1 MHKQAFALATIGTL
15 LEWAE
20 YTFYGYM
27 ALTLS
32 QLFFPANEPHIALI
46 KTFSIFAFGYFMRPL
61 GAVIFGHIGDKLGRK
76 PALMVSMFL
85 MGIATLGMGL
95 MPTYH
100 QIGVLAPLGLL
111 VLRTLQGIA
120 VSGEYHGAGI
130 FLIEK
135 FGSRRPCFV
144 GSLIPASAAMGM
156 VIGGFAAMLVSLP
169 GAPTWAWR
177 VPFLMGGLGCW
188 IAWILRCSLSETSVF
203 LEAKSHHALSRIP
216 LLTTL
221 RDHWRSLIFTAGV
234 AAIVGVYVYIGN
246 IYLVT
251 FLHHQAH
258 LSQSLA
264 SMIAMLGE
272 LLTALLIPLMGWWA
286 DHVNPKQMLKRAI
299 VAIMFGGPMIFGLCQ
314 SGNAL
319 YLSLAMLIYALLNA
333 ALCAPMVK
341 VLFDLFPAGTR
352 FTGNAFAWNIA
363 VAIFSSTAPMI
374 AKQLHYQFNWI
385 YGPGIYI
392 SLIAIIAYV
401 CLQFKDQQNET
412 THSKPYSVHNQ
423 SLRSSPT
430 TFSGT

>member
-46 KTFSIFAFGYFMRPL
+46 KTFSIFAFGYFMRPF

-85 MGIATLGMGL
+85 MGLATLGMGL

-111 VLRTLQGIA
+111 IFRVLQGIA

-135 FGSRRPCFV
+135 FGSHRPCFV

-156 VIGGFAAMLVSLP
+156 VLGGFAAMLVSLP

-177 VPFLMGGLGCW
+177 VPFLLGGIGCW
-188 IAWILRCSLSETSVF
+188 IAWTLRRSLSETEVF
-203 LEAKSHHALSRIP
+203 LHAQSHHQLTRLP

-221 RDHWRSLIFTAGV
+221 RDHWPSLIFTAGV
-234 AAIVGVYVYIGN
+234 AAIVGVYVYIAN

-258 LSQSLA
+258 LSQSHA

-272 LLTALLIPLMGWWA
+272 LLTAILIPVMGWWA
-286 DHVNPKQMLKRAI
+286 DHVNPKRMLKRAI
-299 VAIMFGGPMIFGLCQ
+299 VGIMFGGPMIFGLCQ
-314 SGNAL
+314 SDDAL
-319 YLSLAMLIYALLNA
+319 YLSLAMIIYAVLNA
-333 ALCAPMVK
+333 SLCGPMVK
-341 VLFDLFPAGTR
+341 VLFDLFPPNTR

-363 VAIFSSTAPMI
+363 VAIFSSTAPMV
-374 AKQLHYQFNWI
+374 AKQLHYQFNWS

-392 SLIAIIAYV
+392 TLIAIIAYA
-401 CLQFKDQQNET
+401 CLQFKEKKNET
-412 THSKPYSVHNQ
+412 THSRPYSELNQ
-423 SLRSSPT
+423 SLRSSSTPA
-430 TFSGT
+430 S

>member
-46 KTFSIFAFGYFMRPL
+46 KTFSIFAFGYFMRPF
-61 GAVIFGHIGDKLGRK
+61 GALMFGHIGDKLGRK
-76 PALMVSMFL
+76 PALMLSMFL
-85 MGIATLGMGL
+85 MGLSTLAIGL

-100 QIGVLAPLGLL
+100 QIGILAPLGLL
-111 VLRTLQGIA
+111 IFRMLQGIA

-135 FGSRRPCFV
+135 FGHRLPCFV

-177 VPFLMGGLGCW
+177 VPFLMGGVGCW
-188 IAWILRCSLSETSVF
+188 IAWALRHSLSETRVF
-203 LEAKSHHALSRIP
+203 LHAQSHHQLARIP
-216 LLTTL
+216 ILATF

-234 AAIVGVYVYIGN
+234 AAIVGVYVYIAN

-258 LSQSLA
+258 LSQSYA

-272 LLTALLIPLMGWWA
+272 LLTALLIPVMGWWA
-286 DHVNPKQMLKRAI
+286 DHVNPKQMLKHAI
-299 VAIMFGGPMIFGLCQ
+299 LGIMVGGPMIFGLCQ
-314 SGNAL
+314 SGDTL
-319 YLSLAMLIYALLNA
+319 YLSLAMIIYAVLNA
-333 ALCAPMVK
+333 SLCGPMVK
-341 VLFDLFPAGTR
+341 VLFDLFPPNTR
-352 FTGNAFAWNIA
+352 FTGNAFAWNVA
-363 VAIFSSTAPMI
+363 VAIFSSTAPMV
-374 AKQLHYQFNWI
+374 AKQLHYQFNWS

-392 SLIAIIAYV
+392 TLIAIIAYA
-401 CLQFKDQQNET
+401 CLQFKEKKNET
-412 THSKPYSVHNQ
+412 TDSRVYSKLDQP
-423 SLRSSPT
+423 LRPSST
-430 TFSGT
+430 TLS